1 MIGYTLYMQ
10 QVNKSADTKR
20 LGVRLGRHCIKNNLS
35 VIALAKEFG
44 VSRQTI
50 YNWFSGK
57 NEPAKYHI
65 PRIKEILGL

>member
-65 PRIKEILGL
+65 PRIKEILDL

>member
-20 LGVRLGRHCIKNNLS
+20 LGVKLGRHCIKNSLS
-35 VIALAKEFG
+35 VAALAKEFG

-57 NEPAKYHI
+57 TEPTKQHI
-65 PRIKEILGL
+65 PRIKQILGL

>member
-1 MIGYTLYMQ
+1 MTYRTDFRQKITSNYSRTLGSKLAKQ
-10 QVNKSADTKR
+10 AVR
-20 LGVRLGRHCIKNNLS
+20 LGVPVANIAYATNL
-35 VIALAKEFG
+35 
-44 VSRQTI
+44 SRQTI